1 MQPDILVKEEFKPQ
15 EDYQVDSSN
24 NDAVIDKSVDTP
36 IVSTPKPLPVN
47 FATNINNQGGL
58 NSALVQNNQP
68 QNIQVA
74 PPVNNIQNVPINN
87 TPNNSQGVAINA
99 YQQPIVQNISNNPNV
114 LVNQPNMS
122 SNIPNGVVYPSPLQ
136 NRPNNNQINNSQ
148 INNNNQ

>member
-24 NDAVIDKSVDTP
+24 NNPVIDKSVDTP
-36 IVSTPKPLPVN
+36 VVPTPKPLPDN
-47 FATNINNQGGL
+47 FTTNINNQGGL

-74 PPVNNIQNVPINN
+74 PPLVNSIQNTPVNN
-87 TPNNSQGVAINA
+87 TPNNNRLVVNT
-99 YQQPIVQNISNNPNV
+99 YQQPMPQNVNNNPNPSI

-122 SNIPNGVVYPSPLQ
+122 SNILAGVVYPTPLQ
-136 NRPNNNQINNSQ
+136 NRPNNNQINN
-148 INNNNQ
+148 NNNNQ